1 MKIINISKRKI
12 RLFFTGFTMGLSD
25 LVPGVSSGT
34 IALLFGIYDELLYTI
49 KLVTGRVPK
58 LVLAGKFKEAFKLI
72 PFAFLLPLGVGLAL
86 AILGFVQI
94 VSFLLDAY
102 PVLIWSFFFG
112 LVVGSVYIVS
122 KRVSKWTVQRS
133 LLSTIGFIITFIIVG
148 LSSLGGSVAP
158 LAVLGTGAI
167 AVTAMILP
175 GISGSLIMV
184 LLGQYEVIIN
194 AAAERDLFILTI
206 FIVGAI
212 AGLTLF
218 VRLLTWLMKHY
229 RLEVIAFLIGVM
241 TGSLREIWPWKVT
254 DISGSTTN
262 VLPFLE
268 VLSLWAALLI
278 VLGIAG
284 VFILERVGIVKEH
297 DDIET
302 RDFKEELKGTE
313 GKNN

>member
-1 MKIINISKRKI
+1 MKIININKRKI

-34 IALLFGIYDELLYTI
+34 IALLFGIYDELLYII

-58 LVLAGKFKEAFKLI
+58 LFIAGKFKEAFQLI
-72 PFAFLLPLGVGLAL
+72 PFAFLLPLSIGLGL
-86 AILGFVQI
+86 AILGLVQV
-94 VSFLLDAY
+94 VSFLLNTY

-112 LVVGSVYIVS
+112 LVLGSVFIVS
-122 KRVSKWTVQRS
+122 KRISNWTFQRA
-133 LLSTIGFIITFIIVG
+133 LLALIGFILTFIVVG

-184 LLGQYEVIIN
+184 LLGQYEVIIS
-194 AAAERDLFILTI
+194 AAADRDLFILTLFVI
-206 FIVGAI
+206 GAI

-218 VRLLTWLMKHY
+218 VRLLTWFMKHY

-241 TGSLREIWPWKVT
+241 TGSLREIWPWKAT
-254 DISGSTTN
+254 DISGSTSN
-262 VLPFLE
+262 VLPLLE
-268 VLSLWAALLI
+268 SLSLWAALLI
-278 VLGIAG
+278 AVGFVG
-284 VFILERVGIVKEH
+284 VFMLERVGIVKEH
-297 DDIET
+297 DDIKT
-302 RDFKEELKGTE
+302 RDFEEELKRAE
-313 GKNN
+313 K